1 MMFRVDLPFYF
12 SPFAETSI
20 DPIRLFSLH
29 AYRSRVSIASA
40 GNDLPQFT
48 PKLSVVG
55 GFFCETR
62 WWRKCM
68 DKSAGMKL
76 RRDDGEDVDAPAVSF
91 IFFLSVSRSRF
102 TRDVRINHGRELEA
116 SISLEDVNVVWQMSA
131 LFCVGNVR
139 FSISEANFNIEWR
152 LRRALRRYY
161 ARVLNHIWWIRICAG
176 CLTTYSGN
184 FNHIFLFK

>member
-1 MMFRVDLPFYF
+1 MMLRVDLPFYF

-76 RRDDGEDVDAPAVSF
+76 RRDDGEDVDAPAVSLY
-91 IFFLSVSRSRF
+91 FFRQSYPSRV
-102 TRDVRINHGRELEA
+102 RDSLATFALITAANLRHRLAWKTWTLYGRCLHY
-116 SISLEDVNVVWQMSA
+116 SA
-131 LFCVGNVR
+131 LVTYVFQFRKRILILSDVFVELYDV
-139 FSISEANFNIEWR
+139 IM
-152 LRRALRRYY
+152 
-161 ARVLNHIWWIRICAG
+161 RV
-176 CLTTYSGN
+176 
-184 FNHIFLFK
+184 F